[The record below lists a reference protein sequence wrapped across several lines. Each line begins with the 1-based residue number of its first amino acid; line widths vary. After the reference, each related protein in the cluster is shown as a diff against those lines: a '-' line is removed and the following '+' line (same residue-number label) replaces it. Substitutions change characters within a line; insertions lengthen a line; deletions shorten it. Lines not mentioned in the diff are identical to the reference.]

1 MFDKILI
8 SGEIEVVTG
17 MHIGTGGEFAAIGD
31 IDSPV
36 IRDTVSGLP
45 IIPGSTLKGKIRSM
59 LVKKYCPLS
68 KEPNADN
75 VEIKQAFGG
84 DIQIEDEKG
93 KKTKAKQSSFLF
105 NDALLSNM
113 DELQKYMLDSPT
125 EIKFENTIKRTTSVA
140 NPRQIERVIRG
151 AKFKFD
157 IIYEMTSAEQAK
169 KDFGLLTEGM
179 KLLEYDAIGGHGSRG
194 YGRIKFN
201 SVNAESV
208 LAGTDTG
215 ELNEILKGV

>member
-8 SGEIEVVTG
+8 TGEIEVITG
-17 MHIGTGGEFAAIGD
+17 MHIGAGGEYAAIGD

-36 IRDTVSGLP
+36 VRDTMSGLP
-45 IIPGSTLKGKIRSM
+45 IIPGSTLKGKLRSV
-59 LVKKYCPLS
+59 LVKKYCPNS
-68 KEPNADN
+68 DDPKKDSDN
-75 VEIKQAFGG
+75 IKMAFGG
-84 DIQIEDEKG
+84 DIDNKV
-93 KKTKAKQSSFLF
+93 KKSSFLF

-113 DELQKYMLDSPT
+113 DELRKYRIDSPT
-125 EIKFENTIKRTTSVA
+125 ETKYENTINRVTSVA

-151 AKFKFD
+151 AKFRFD
-157 IIYEMTSAEQAK
+157 IIYEMTSQEQAK
-169 KDFGLLTEGM
+169 KDFGLLAEGI

-201 SVNAESV
+201 SVSAESV
-208 LAGTDTG
+208 LADTDTD